1 MKEETNKILGYVGTL
16 CFLVMP
22 YTLPHSYGLF
32 LTFAIC
38 GNLLL
43 LPQVYKAKQYNLVGL
58 NIIGGA
64 GYIINAINLIF
75 FQ

>member
-1 MKEETNKILGYVGTL
+1 MTEATNKILGYIGTL

-22 YTLPHSYGLF
+22 YTISHSYELF
-32 LTFAIC
+32 LAFAIG
-38 GNLLL
+38 GNLFL

-58 NIIGGA
+58 NIIGGI

-75 FQ
+75 FP